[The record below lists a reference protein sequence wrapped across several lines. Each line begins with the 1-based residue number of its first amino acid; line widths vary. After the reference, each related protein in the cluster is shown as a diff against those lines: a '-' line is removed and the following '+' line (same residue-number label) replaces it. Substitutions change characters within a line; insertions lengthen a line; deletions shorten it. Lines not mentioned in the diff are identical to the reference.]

1 MTEKELDAMR
11 SLVSGFFDFAEMQ
24 AKLHQHMYMADYMSL
39 LEDLIRVNKRPVLAG
54 KGQVSAEQAKSHALG
69 ELKKFKERRLSPAE
83 EDYMDTIKA
92 LNQEAKAHLK
102 K

>member
-1 MTEKELDAMR
+1 M
-11 SLVSGFFDFAEMQ
+11 
-24 AKLHQHMYMADYMSL
+24 
-39 LEDLIRVNKRPVLAG
+39 KRPVLAG